1 MCNNM
6 SDSSISDNVLL
17 KDSMSCVGSF
27 LIKPTV
33 SDSKKGKFS
42 ITTCRTVVSNVAKS
56 LSSAKTFDLEI

>member
-6 SDSSISDNVLL
+6 SDSSISDSVLL

-42 ITTCRTVVSNVAKS
+42 ITTFRTVVSNVAKS